1 MLTVE
6 FDHGRNA
13 AIGNQA
19 GLNSQTECFFV
30 EDGRGAWKAH
40 AYGTAMGIRLAAK
53 GRRAG
58 AKHFGSGQKFYV
70 DLKSDHGFPRHGTL
84 TSPGRLV

>member
-1 MLTVE
+1 
-6 FDHGRNA
+6 
-13 AIGNQA
+13 
-19 GLNSQTECFFV
+19 
-30 EDGRGAWKAH
+30 
-40 AYGTAMGIRLAAK
+40 MGIRLAAK